1 MTDKGER
8 VRMVTQVTVQEKVA
22 ELERRIVALEATLAG
37 QPANSL
43 KSFDR
48 SFVEMWK
55 EFWRNV

>member
-1 MTDKGER
+1 MSDGKT
-8 VRMVTQVTVQEKVA
+8 VRLVTTTTVQEKIA